1 MFTKEHLKKQLAEL
15 GLCQNDTVTVH
26 TSMKAIGEVEG
37 GADTVIDAFCE
48 YLCEGL
54 FLVPTHTW
62 ANVGRSQP
70 VYDVRSTP
78 ACIGALPRAAAMRRD
93 GYRSLH
99 PTHYL
104 WGHGKG
110 AEDYLRGEEA
120 FCTPCDPRSAYGR
133 LAEMGAKI
141 LLIGVGND
149 KNTFIHGVEEMADLP
164 NRLSP
169 EPVELTVIDHNGNS
183 VPVLMHR
190 HFCTEATDVSRYFV
204 NFEPAL
210 VACGAQTLGKL
221 GNAQVRVVD
230 AKKCRDVI
238 LGILSRADRD
248 LCTSYLEIPR
258 EYYLK
263 P

>member
-1 MFTKEHLKKQLAEL
+1 MLTKEALKKQLGEL
-15 GLCQNDTVTVH
+15 GLRPDDTVTIH
-26 TSMKAIGEVEG
+26 TSMKAIGKVEG

-48 YLCEGL
+48 YLSEGL

-62 ANVGRSQP
+62 ACVGLSQP

-78 ACIGALPRAAAMRRD
+78 ACIGALPRTAALRKD

-99 PTHYL
+99 PTHSL

-110 AEDYLRGEEA
+110 AEEYLRGEEA
-120 FCTPCDPRSAYGR
+120 LCTPCAPTSAYGR
-133 LAEMGAKI
+133 LAEAGAKI

-149 KNTFIHGVEEMADLP
+149 KNTFIHAVEEMADLP

-169 EPVELTVIDHNGNS
+169 EPLALTVIDHNGNAI
-183 VPVLMHR
+183 PVSMHR
-190 HFCTEATDVSRYFV
+190 HFCTETNDVSRYFV

-210 VACGAQTLGKL
+210 TDCGAQTLGKL
-221 GNAQVRVVD
+221 GNAEVRVVD

-238 LGILSRADRD
+238 LGVLSRANRD
-248 LCTSYLEIPR
+248 LCTSYLEIPK
-258 EYYLK
+258 EFYLK
-263 P
+263 L

>member
-1 MFTKEHLKKQLAEL
+1 MFTKEHRKKQLAEL

-48 YLCEGL
+48 TLCEGL

-78 ACIGALPRAAAMRRD
+78 ACIGALPRTAATRRD

-99 PTHYL
+99 PTHSL

-110 AEDYLRGEEA
+110 AEEYLRGEEA
-120 FCTPCDPRSAYGR
+120 FCTPCAPTSAYGR
-133 LAEMGAKI
+133 LAEVGAKI

-149 KNTFIHGVEEMADLP
+149 KNTFIHAVEEMADVP
-164 NRLSP
+164 NRLSS
-169 EPVELTVIDHNGNS
+169 EPLSLTVIDHNGNAI
-183 VPVLMHR
+183 PVSMHR
-190 HFCTEATDVSRYFV
+190 HFCTETNDVSRYFV

-238 LGILSRADRD
+238 LEILSQAERD
-248 LCTSYLEIPR
+248 LCISYLEIPK
-258 EYYLK
+258 EYYLPK
-263 P
+263 